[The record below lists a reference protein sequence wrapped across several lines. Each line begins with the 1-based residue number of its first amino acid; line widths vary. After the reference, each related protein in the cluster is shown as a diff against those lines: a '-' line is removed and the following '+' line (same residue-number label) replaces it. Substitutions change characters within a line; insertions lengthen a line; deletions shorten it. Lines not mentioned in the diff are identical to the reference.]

1 MDLSISS
8 PTARAIVK
16 TLVYRDL
23 FDYPLTTL
31 EIHRF
36 LIQEKSSQ
44 KVVEEALGKL
54 TSAKV
59 VQEKGGYYF
68 LPGREETV
76 VLRKKREA
84 ISLIKIKKAT
94 VYSKLFL
101 LIPWV
106 RGVFVTGALAV
117 GNVDQKSDLDILVV
131 AGRGRVWLTRLL
143 VTLLLDL
150 LWLRARPPGRVK
162 DKVCPNMFLD
172 ETTLQ
177 VPKNEQNLYTAHEV
191 VQAKV
196 IWEREGIHQRFLV
209 KNRWIKKFLP
219 NVVIPSSSSS
229 HRRRG
234 GFFFFDWLE
243 YGVYQAQL
251 AYMQKRKTQE
261 VVTPKRILFH
271 PTDLP
276 AKIVGDFEKRLTQAS
291 PALLDKV
298 K

>member
-16 TLVYRDL
+16 TLVYHDL

-44 KVVEEALGKL
+44 KVVEETLGKL
-54 TSAKV
+54 TSAEV

-76 VLRKKREA
+76 ALRKKREA

-172 ETTLQ
+172 ETALQ

-191 VQAKV
+191 AQAKL
-196 IWEREGIHQRFLV
+196 IWARGPLHLRFLAKNSWV
-209 KNRWIKKFLP
+209 KDFFP
-219 NVVIPSSSSS
+219 NLAIPSVSKL
-229 HRRRG
+229 RREKRA
-234 GFFFFDWLE
+234 GFAPFDWLE
-243 YGVYQAQL
+243 IVVCKAQL
-251 AYMQKRKTQE
+251 WYMRSRRTRE
-261 VVTPKRILFH
+261 VVTSKRILFH
-271 PTDLP
+271 SVDL
-276 AKIVGDFEKRLTQAS
+276 ASKILSNFEERLKA
-291 PALLDKV
+291 LDKRS
-298 K
+298 